1 MGFAKSSFVTIG
13 RRRFDYTDKTVN
25 EFLNVSTGIG
35 TASIGDKVDS
45 DGIAIGYRDGD
56 VRRSVKLRI
65 LNSIVD
71 FEGSGILQ
79 QKGSEYNIKTLG
91 IKKTDRRYSEWL
103 ENIATKHVVQDFKV
117 ISAGNFEV
125 ILTAKHH
132 YKSGQ
137 NIIVLDADGQSQNG
151 TITGILNDQVIYI
164 SAPSLLAGKQYY
176 IQAELQK
183 QDNNVANVQNTYAQG
198 DTVVVASNSL
208 PHYSIDVQKRIKN
221 FSTSGITTRSEII
234 TIPDHNLQN
243 GDIVLYS
250 PSVAGSSVAVSA
262 PVNPTM

>member
-1 MGFAKSSFVTIG
+1 M
-13 RRRFDYTDKTVN
+13 
-25 EFLNVSTGIG
+25 NVSTGIG

-117 ISAGNFEV
+117 ISAGNFEL
-125 ILTAKHH
+125 ILTAKHY
-132 YKSGQ
+132 YKRGQ
-137 NIIVLDADGQSQNG
+137 NIIILDADGQSQNG
-151 TITGILNDQVIYI
+151 TITGILNDQVIYV
-164 SAPSLLAGKQYY
+164 SAPSILAGKQY
-176 IQAELQK
+176 L
-183 QDNNVANVQNTYAQG
+183 
-198 DTVVVASNSL
+198 SL
-208 PHYSIDVQKRIKN
+208 IHI
-221 FSTSGITTRSEII
+221 
-234 TIPDHNLQN
+234 
-243 GDIVLYS
+243 
-250 PSVAGSSVAVSA
+250 
-262 PVNPTM
+262 

>member
-103 ENIATKHVVQDFKV
+103 ENIATKHVVQDC
-117 ISAGNFEV
+117 
-125 ILTAKHH
+125 
-132 YKSGQ
+132 
-137 NIIVLDADGQSQNG
+137 
-151 TITGILNDQVIYI
+151 
-164 SAPSLLAGKQYY
+164 
-176 IQAELQK
+176 
-183 QDNNVANVQNTYAQG
+183 
-198 DTVVVASNSL
+198 
-208 PHYSIDVQKRIKN
+208 
-221 FSTSGITTRSEII
+221 
-234 TIPDHNLQN
+234 IPL
-243 GDIVLYS
+243 
-250 PSVAGSSVAVSA
+250 
-262 PVNPTM
+262 